1 MNASS
6 FFDRRIVR
14 FLLVGVLN
22 SVFGFIVFSSVV
34 SMGQG
39 TVTALLAGN
48 AAGLV
53 FNFFSTGGLV
63 FRTLAMQ
70 RLPKFTA
77 CYASMLMINYGLLKA
92 LTPAVGSQI
101 LAQAILTLPLA
112 ALSYAIMTFWVYK
125 AETSRDLPL
134 CDHSEAASKSR

>member
-6 FFDRRIVR
+6 FFDQRAVR

-22 SVFGFIVFSSVV
+22 SVFGFIVFSTVV
-34 SMGQG
+34 WMGQG
-39 TVTALLAGN
+39 TVIALLAGN

-63 FRTLAMQ
+63 FRTLALQ

-92 LTPAVGSQI
+92 FTPVVGSQI

-125 AETSRDLPL
+125 AGTGKDLPVR
-134 CDHSEAASKSR
+134 DQSEAASNSR